1 MTTIYS
7 FDEPDLLGGPVAEDD
22 KFFVYDTSSGR
33 TKVATGAEV
42 AGAAVG
48 VVNTTATQ
56 VTLTAASHSGK
67 VVTVSSSA
75 STAIVL
81 PQATGTGNKYRL
93 NLRVAA
99 TGTAHTISVANA
111 TDVISGFAIVM
122 TSATTTD
129 VANIIG
135 SFKTSATSDRVTLNG
150 TTQGGAIGDWV
161 EFTDIKTGFFQ
172 VHAQTTAT
180 GTYATPFSAAV

>member
-1 MTTIYS
+1 MSTVYAI
-7 FDEPDLLGGPVAEDD
+7 DDVAALASSPAEGD
-22 KFFVYDTSSGR
+22 KLFIHDVSAGR
-33 TKVATGAEV
+33 TKYATVGELMG
-42 AGAAVG
+42 GAAG

-67 VVTVSSSA
+67 VVTISSSA
-75 STAIVL
+75 STAVVL
-81 PQATGTGNKYRL
+81 PQATGTGNRYLL

-161 EFTDIKTGFFQ
+161 EFVDIKAGFFQ
-172 VHAQTTAT
+172 VHAQTTST